1 MIEELGMRKHGIY
14 VGTLNLSRP
23 WYSRMAR
30 DENFPEPGAGEYWYD
45 YKGFYFVG
53 EQNNKGLV
61 LPVESIIDV
70 RLSVVHGT
78 KISMRKIL
86 KIIWRKGIEKVSS
99 GFTVDDPEE
108 VQQALVT
115 KGWA

>member
-23 WYSRMAR
+23 WYSRMVR
-30 DENFPEPGAGEYWYD
+30 DESLPEPGAGEYWYD
-45 YKGFYFVG
+45 YKGFYFVS
-53 EQNNKGLV
+53 EQN
-61 LPVESIIDV
+61 V

-99 GFTVDDPEE
+99 GFIVDDPDA
-108 VQQALVT
+108 VRQALVT